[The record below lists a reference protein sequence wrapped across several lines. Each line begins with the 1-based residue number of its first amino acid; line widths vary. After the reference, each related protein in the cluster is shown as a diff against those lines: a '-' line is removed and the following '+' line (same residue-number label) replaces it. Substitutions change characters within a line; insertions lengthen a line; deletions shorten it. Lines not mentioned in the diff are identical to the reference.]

1 MKWYL
6 VKVIFRIICGEGT
19 HTAQFD
25 EQLRIVEADNE
36 TMAFTKAQQIGI
48 DEEQSFFNIKQQIV
62 QWKFINVA
70 ELYLLNGFIDGA
82 ELYSRI
88 YETDDAEAYTQL
100 THERAKNIEC
110 IETHKL
116 LQLI

>member
-25 EQLRIVEADNE
+25 EQLRIVQAEDE
-36 TMAFTKAQQIGI
+36 RTAFTKAQQIGV

-62 QWKFINVA
+62 QWKFVNVA

-88 YETDDAEAYTQL
+88 YETDDADTYIEL
-100 THERAKNIEC
+100 THERAKNIQC

>member
-1 MKWYL
+1 M
-6 VKVIFRIICGEGT
+6 
-19 HTAQFD
+19 HTPQFD
-25 EQLRIVEADNE
+25 EQLRIIQAEDE
-36 TMAFTKAQQIGI
+36 IRAFEKAQKIGI
-48 DEEQSFFNIKQQIV
+48 EEEQSFLNVKHQLV

-88 YETDDAEAYTQL
+88 YETDDADAYTLL
-100 THERAKNIEC
+100 THERAKNIQC

>member
-6 VKVIFRIICGEGT
+6 VKVIFRIICGDGT
-19 HTAQFD
+19 HTPQFD
-25 EQLRIVEADNE
+25 EQLRIIEAEDE
-36 TMAFTKAQQIGI
+36 KIAFEKAQKIGS
-48 DEEQSFFNIKQQIV
+48 DEEQSFFNVRQELV

-88 YETDDAEAYTQL
+88 YETDDADGYTRL
-100 THERAKNIEC
+100 THERASNIQC
-110 IETHKL
+110 VETHKL

>member
-25 EQLRIVEADNE
+25 EQLRIIEAEDE
-36 TMAFTKAQQIGI
+36 KTAFSKAQQFGI
-48 DEEQSFFNIKQQIV
+48 NEEQGFLNMKQQIV
-62 QWKFINVA
+62 QWKFVNVA
-70 ELYLLNGFIDGA
+70 ELYLLNEFIDGA
-82 ELYSRI
+82 ELYSSI
-88 YETDDAEAYTQL
+88 YETDDADAYTQL
-100 THERAKNIEC
+100 THQRAKNIQC